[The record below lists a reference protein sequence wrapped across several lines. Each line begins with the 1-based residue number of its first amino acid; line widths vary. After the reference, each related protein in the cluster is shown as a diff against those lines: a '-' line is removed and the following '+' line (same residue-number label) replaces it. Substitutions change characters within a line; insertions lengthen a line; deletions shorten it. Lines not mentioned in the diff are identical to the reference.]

1 MSHFNTGTSLADLN
15 SPAWVTGIVAA
26 MVVVTQDYMT
36 LDQKLLNVQRLSE
49 HMQIFQ
55 FTINSREH
63 LNLVVFSQSA
73 LPAV

>member
-1 MSHFNTGTSLADLN
+1 MSHFNTGTSLADPN
-15 SPAWVTGIVAA
+15 SPAWVSGSVAA
-26 MVVVTQDYMT
+26 IVVITQDYLT

-55 FTINSREH
+55 FTINSLEH